1 MSRPAD
7 PLAKPKLLLAAREEF
22 SRAGVSEARVEDI
35 ARRAGLSKGSFY
47 LHFKSKEE
55 AFQALLDHFLMDCAQ
70 FTEQCRPNLA
80 GARSVA
86 DVRDYFRAQDAQMLA
101 FLWANRDILAVFY
114 QAGASPQ
121 YQHVLNAFLDAQAAE
136 AVAQIRELQG
146 RGLYRAALD
155 PEVVAACIVGFY
167 HNLTRHLIAQRQRPD
182 FAALAETTV
191 TLILFG
197 LSNHDHKVS
206 D

>member
-7 PLAKPKLLLAAREEF
+7 PLAKPKLLRAAREEF
-22 SRAGVSEARVEDI
+22 TRAGVSEARVEDI

-86 DVRDYFRAQDAQMLA
+86 DVRAYFRAQDAQMLE
-101 FLWANRDILAVFY
+101 FLWSNRDILGVFY
-114 QAGASPQ
+114 QAGSSPQ

-136 AVAQIRELQG
+136 AVAQIRELQA
-146 RGLYRAALD
+146 RGLYRAVLD
-155 PEVVAACIVGFY
+155 PEVVATCIVGIY
-167 HNLTRHLIAQRQRPD
+167 HNLTRHLIAHRNRPD

>member
-22 SRAGVSEARVEDI
+22 ARAGMSEARVEDI

-55 AFQALLDHFLMDCAQ
+55 VFRALLDHFLVEVSRYS
-70 FTEQCRPNLA
+70 EQCRPKLEN
-80 GARSVA
+80 ARTVE
-86 DVRDYFRAQDAQMLA
+86 DVRLFFRAQDAQMLE
-101 FLWANRDILAVFY
+101 FLWSNRDILGVFY

-121 YQHVLNAFLDAQAAE
+121 YQHILNAFLDAQANVAI
-136 AVAQIRELQG
+136 AQIRELQV

-155 PEVVAACIVGFY
+155 PEVVGHCVVGIY
-167 HNLTRHLIAQRQRPD
+167 HNLTRQLVASRSKPDLERIA
-182 FAALAETTV
+182 ESIV

-197 LSNHDHKVS
+197 LSNHDQPVI